1 MDYEYLKN
9 YFYALFPLFYCD
21 REYDEDNEDNEEL
34 PHAIPFNRNYGIL
47 ITENIDDYCEMII
60 I

>member
-21 REYDEDNEDNEEL
+21 KEYEEDNEEL
-34 PHAIPFNRNYGIL
+34 PHVIPLNSTYSIL
-47 ITENIDDYCEMII
+47 ITENIDDYCEMITI
-60 I
+60 